1 MKDVSSTTAGLS
13 LQNLELTTSTA
24 RSLRDHQ
31 GQDIDVTTLP
41 HNLSVTE
48 NK

>member
-31 GQDIDVTTLP
+31 GQNIDVTTLP
-41 HNLSVTE
+41 QFISDRE
-48 NK
+48 